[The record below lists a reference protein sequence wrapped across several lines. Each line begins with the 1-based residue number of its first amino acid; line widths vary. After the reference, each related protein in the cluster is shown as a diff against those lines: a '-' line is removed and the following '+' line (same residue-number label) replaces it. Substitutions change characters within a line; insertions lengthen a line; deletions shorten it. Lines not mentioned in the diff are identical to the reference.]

1 MQSQPRFQVFEPQH
15 RGKHRYGIR
24 TEIHVDK
31 FVLHVSIKVIPLILI
46 FHVALFLAIFITD
59 HAQQIPVTVIREV
72 TFDILTNP
80 LAVYILIGVRQP
92 RQVVVGEFIPVLRA
106 VAGRVSL
113 VLPLPGGDISRIGVS
128 GATCRTT
135 RCFSQSASFGCRIP
149 TVQRSPTSPRPD
161 AAQQAFPARRTR
173 SRQQPSSPPFT
184 CVVSLNNR
192 PRSS

>member
-80 LAVYILIGVRQP
+80 LAVYIVIGGRQP
-92 RQVVVGEFIPVLRA
+92 RQIVVGEFIPVLRA
-106 VAGRVSL
+106 VAGRIAL
-113 VLPLPGGDISRIGVS
+113 VLPLPRGDISRIGVS
-128 GATCRTT
+128 ERHREQLAAFLGQPASDVVIRLFFNCAQHTPR
-135 RCFSQSASFGCRIP
+135 QSS
-149 TVQRSPTSPRPD
+149 
-161 AAQQAFPARRTR
+161 
-173 SRQQPSSPPFT
+173 
-184 CVVSLNNR
+184 
-192 PRSS
+192 